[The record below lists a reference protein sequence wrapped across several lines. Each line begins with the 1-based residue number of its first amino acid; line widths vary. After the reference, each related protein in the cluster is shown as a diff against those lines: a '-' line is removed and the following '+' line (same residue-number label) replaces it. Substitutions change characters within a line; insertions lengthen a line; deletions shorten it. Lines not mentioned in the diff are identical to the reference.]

1 MLSHRSQTR
10 PLSSAPASYRQYT
23 SPHSLLD
30 WKPFWTRYHLLTLNC
45 SLKNDPPLYA
55 LLLRLQRFRIFVF
68 QDVRL
73 AALCG

>member
-1 MLSHRSQTR
+1 MLSFTN
-10 PLSSAPASYRQYT
+10 PI
-23 SPHSLLD
+23 
-30 WKPFWTRYHLLTLNC
+30 C